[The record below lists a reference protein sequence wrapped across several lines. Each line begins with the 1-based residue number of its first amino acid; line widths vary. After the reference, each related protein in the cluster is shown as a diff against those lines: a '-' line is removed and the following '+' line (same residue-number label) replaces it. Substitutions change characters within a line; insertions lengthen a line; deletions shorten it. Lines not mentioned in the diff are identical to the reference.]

1 MKVCKTTD
9 KYTWNIRTYKHNET
23 NNKNIKYK
31 ATKQLYKLRQE
42 IFTSHNP
49 LLHSADSVFTHFSI
63 SVMLHSAF
71 TTMVSHHSERSYF

>member
-1 MKVCKTTD
+1 MTNILGIYAQTNTMKQIT
-9 KYTWNIRTYKHNET
+9 
-23 NNKNIKYK
+23 KNIKYK